1 MDDSLTPEAARGQ
14 VAAFL
19 RECRPPL
26 AVLAEDDRSI
36 ELLEPSSGQS
46 LALRWGEVARVERR
60 SSPLRPQPYL
70 AIALEDGRQLALA
83 DVGFA
88 FAPSLRNS
96 GPLDE
101 LPPTVCFADLSK
113 LLSGFD
119 ALLRSGGREGEAVQ
133 AFLAGIAI
141 VDGARDAGFE
151 VGREERALEQRLR
164 QLEGGGGPAR

>member
-1 MDDSLTPEAARGQ
+1 MDEILTPEAARAQ

-36 ELLEPSSGQS
+36 ELLEPSSGQA
-46 LALRWGEVARVERR
+46 LTLRWGEVTRLERR
-60 SSPLRPQPYL
+60 TNPLRAHPYL
-70 AIALEDGRQLALA
+70 ALSLEDGRQLALA

-88 FAPSLRNS
+88 FAPSLRNA

-113 LLSGFD
+113 LLAGFD
-119 ALLRSGGREGEAVQ
+119 ALLATGGRQGEAVQ

-141 VDGARDAGFE
+141 VDGARDVGFD
-151 VGREERALEQRLR
+151 VGREERALERRLQ
-164 QLEGGGGPAR
+164 QLEGGGSPSA